1 MRTIGQIKP
10 EVFYDFKMQMNTK
23 TQEWEVKSNKDNF
36 TWATG
41 KTTKGAIISA
51 CNQGIRL
58 RDIDI
63 SQGYVPI
70 KEVIKAIK
78 D

>member
-1 MRTIGQIKP
+1 MRTIAQICP
-10 EVFYDFKMQMNTK
+10 ETFYEYKMAFNNAK
-23 TQEWEVKSNKDNF
+23 KEWEVKSKDGH
-36 TWATG
+36 TWGAG
-41 KTTKGAIISA
+41 KTTKGAIIST

-58 RDIDI
+58 KDIDI

-70 KEVIKAIK
+70 KEVITAIK

>member
-1 MRTIGQIKP
+1 MRTIGQICP
-10 EVFYDFKMQMNTK
+10 QTFYDYKMTFNNIKKQ
-23 TQEWEVKSNKDNF
+23 WEVKDKQNF
-36 TWATG
+36 TWGAG
-41 KTTKGAIISA
+41 KTTKGAIIST

-58 RDIDI
+58 REIDI

-70 KEVIKAIK
+70 KEVIEAIK

>member
-10 EVFYDFKMQMNTK
+10 EVFYQYKMAFNNTK
-23 TQEWEVKSNKDNF
+23 KQWEVKSKDGH
-36 TWATG
+36 TWGAG
-41 KTTKGAIISA
+41 KTTKGAIISTL
-51 CNQGIRL
+51 NQGIRL

-70 KEVIKAIK
+70 QEVIKAIK